1 MRATCF
7 FESACAAFTSCIDLF
22 QKADRLMP
30 ARHLNGNSAPSE
42 DLPAARNTLRFI
54 ILGLL
59 GARAMTG
66 YDIKQAFDRAIA
78 SYWNAGNSQIYTTLK
93 TLEHDGLVESEL
105 IIQQHR
111 PNRKLYRLTSQGEA
125 ELEGWLKEPPPER
138 FTKDEFLTKLF
149 FCGQTTDET
158 ALRHLLEHHQALEA
172 QLAHMEWVLQHYT
185 QRPARRPHLLEYQLL
200 VREYKAE
207 TLRADLAV
215 TERAIARLR
224 ARLEG
229 RQPAEIADSE
239 RGE

>member
-1 MRATCF
+1 
-7 FESACAAFTSCIDLF
+7 
-22 QKADRLMP
+22 MP
-30 ARHLNGNSAPSE
+30 ARHLNGKTPPPE
-42 DLPAARNTLRFI
+42 EMPAARNTLRFI

-59 GARAMTG
+59 GARPMTG

-105 IIQQHR
+105 VVQQHR
-111 PNRKLYRLTSQGEA
+111 PNRKLYRLTPQGEA
-125 ELEGWLKEPPPER
+125 ELDVWLKEPAPER
-138 FTKDEFLTKLF
+138 FTKDEFLAKLF
-149 FCGQTTDET
+149 FCGQTTDEA
-158 ALRHLLEHHQALEA
+158 ALGHLLEHRQAIEA
-172 QLAHMEWVLQHYT
+172 QLAHMEWVLQHYS

-224 ARLEG
+224 ERMIAQ
-229 RQPAEIADSE
+229 QPAEASE
-239 RGE
+239 GERPE